1 MNVTFCE
8 LRSKDVVN
16 VIDGKRLG
24 RVVDLVFCCNT
35 CRVLGIVVPNERRLF
50 RCKDEIFIPWSHI
63 QKIGT
68 DVILVSL
75 MPVNPP
81 CPGGKGGG
89 GMGGGPMGGGK
100 HNANCDYIIED
111 EY

>member
-16 VIDGKRLG
+16 VIDGKRMG
-24 RVVDLVFCCNT
+24 RVVDLVFCCNG
-35 CRVLGIVVPNERRLF
+35 CKVLGIVVPNERRLF

-75 MPVNPP
+75 IPINQP
-81 CPGGKGGG
+81 CPSKG
-89 GMGGGPMGGGK
+89 GMGGERGGGMGGK